1 MPCKTFNLCQ
11 AKYFTFAFLLL
22 TFAFIAYTDI
32 MNKRFLFTIVSLLVI
47 VAIAGGAIF
56 LAKGYRY
63 QPETGTFSGTGIIS
77 VSSIPDQASVYLDG
91 HLTTATDDNISSLP
105 PRRYKVRIVKEGYIP
120 WEKDIEVRQGLVS
133 EIKATLFRSIPTI
146 YPITYSGV
154 DLALLSPDN
163 LKLMY
168 IIPNGLEGGALAEK
182 KSGIWVWVMDSQGG
196 LGLGGGEVQRQVVQS
211 NGTDYSKAVF
221 RWSPDS
227 SQIFVD
233 LPERK
238 LLLDINRL
246 NDSLRDITANYQAT
260 LKSWDEIETKNKL
273 TKLEQIKD
281 LNLRKTASK
290 SALLKWSPDET
301 KVLYTDSEGS
311 FKLNDLSTK
320 KNYDLPKAS
329 DYAFSPDSKHLVMV
343 EYDKQKSEKGKY
355 EKETGNSTEL
365 ILIKDRFTQTR
376 LSIIE
381 IDGTNKA
388 EIYYG
393 LVEPSL
399 VVPWPDGS
407 RLVVISSLPTQT
419 ASEPNLYG
427 INLK

>member
-1 MPCKTFNLCQ
+1 MRKHFV
-11 AKYFTFAFLLL
+11 
-22 TFAFIAYTDI
+22 YTI
-32 MNKRFLFTIVSLLVI
+32 FSLVVI
-47 VAIAGGAIF
+47 VVVAGLAIF

-63 QPETGTFSGTGIIS
+63 QPDTGTFAGTGIIS

-91 HLTTATDDNISSLP
+91 HLTTATDDNITSLP
-105 PRRYKVRIVKEGYIP
+105 PKTYKVRIVKEGYVP
-120 WEKDIEVRQGLVS
+120 WEKDIEVNQGLVS

-154 DLALLSPDN
+154 DYSLLSPDS

-168 IIPNGLEGGALAEK
+168 VIPNGLEGGAMAER
-182 KSGIWVWVMDSQGG
+182 KSGIWVWVMANQIMANQSG
-196 LGLGGGEVQRQVVQS
+196 LNLGGGEVQRQLVQS
-211 NGTDYSKAVF
+211 NGVDYSKAKY

-227 SQIFVD
+227 SQIYVD

-238 LLLDINRL
+238 LLLDISRL
-246 NDSLRDITANYQAT
+246 NDIPRDITANYQAT
-260 LKSWDEIETKNKL
+260 LKSWDETEAQNRL

-281 LNLRKTASK
+281 LSLRTTASA
-290 SALLKWSPDET
+290 SSVLKWSADET
-301 KVLYTDSEGS
+301 KVLYTDSLGNY
-311 FKLNDLSTK
+311 KLNDLSLK

-329 DYAFSPDSKHLVMV
+329 NYQFLPDSKHLVMV
-343 EYDKQKSEKGKY
+343 EYDQPKLTDPKIASD
-355 EKETGNSTEL
+355 SAVM
-365 ILIKDRFTQTR
+365 KDNFAQTR
-376 LSIIE
+376 ISIIE

-393 LVEPSL
+393 LVNPNI

-419 ASEPNLYG
+419 ASAPNLYG

>member
-1 MPCKTFNLCQ
+1 ML
-11 AKYFTFAFLLL
+11 
-22 TFAFIAYTDI
+22 YTLYCI
-32 MNKRFLFTIVSLLVI
+32 LYTKLMNKRFIFTILSLVI
-47 VAIAGGAIF
+47 IGVIAGIAIF

-63 QPETGTFSGTGIIS
+63 QPETGTFFGTGIIS

-91 HLTTATDDNISSLP
+91 HLTTATDDNITSLP
-105 PRRYKVRIVKEGYIP
+105 PKTYKVRIVKEGYIP
-120 WEKDIEVRQGLVS
+120 WEKDIEVKEGLVS

-146 YPITYSGV
+146 YPVTYSGV
-154 DLALLSPDN
+154 DYALLSPDN

-168 IIPNGLEGGALAEK
+168 IIPNGLEGGAAAER
-182 KSGIWVWVMDSQGG
+182 KSGIWVWVMASQGG
-196 LGLGGGEVQRQVVQS
+196 LGLGAGEVQRQLVQA
-211 NGTDYSKAVF
+211 NGVDYSKAAF

-227 SQIFVD
+227 AQIFID

-238 LLLDINRL
+238 LLLDIGRL
-246 NDSLRDITANYQAT
+246 NDPPRDITANFEAT
-260 LKSWDEIETKNKL
+260 LKSWDGIESKNRL
-273 TKLEQIKD
+273 TKLEQITD
-281 LNLRKTASK
+281 FNLRKTASG
-290 SALLKWSPDET
+290 SALLKWSLDET
-301 KVLYTDSEGS
+301 KVLYTDPEGN
-311 FKLNDLSTK
+311 FKLNDLSSK

-329 DYAFSPDSKHLVMV
+329 SYEFLPDSKHLVMV
-343 EYDKQKSEKGKY
+343 EYDAKKESEGPEASKDL
-355 EKETGNSTEL
+355 KELNGSIDTT
-365 ILIKDRFTQTR
+365 IKDRFAQTR
-376 LSIIE
+376 ISIIE

-393 LVEPSL
+393 LVEPNI

>member
-1 MPCKTFNLCQ
+1 
-11 AKYFTFAFLLL
+11 
-22 TFAFIAYTDI
+22 
-32 MNKRFLFTIVSLLVI
+32 MNKRFLFTILSLVVI
-47 VAIAGGAIF
+47 VVIAGIAIF

-91 HLTTATDDNISSLP
+91 HLTTATNDNISSLP
-105 PRRYKVRIVKEGYIP
+105 PKTYKVRIVKEGYIA
-120 WEKDIEVRQGLVS
+120 WEKDIEVTQGLVS

-154 DLALLSPDN
+154 DLAVLSPDN

-168 IIPNGLEGGALAEK
+168 IIPNGLEGGAVAEK
-182 KSGIWVWVMDSQGG
+182 KSGIWVWVMDNPGG
-196 LGLGGGEVQRQVVQS
+196 IGLGGGEVQRQLVQS
-211 NGTDYSKAVF
+211 GGVDYSKASY

-227 SQIFVD
+227 TQIFVD

-246 NDSLRDITANYQAT
+246 NDIPRDITANYQAT
-260 LKSWDEIETKNKL
+260 LKSWDETENKNKL
-273 TKLEQIKD
+273 TKLEQITD
-281 LNLRKTASK
+281 LNLRKTASN
-290 SALLKWSPDET
+290 SGLLKWSPDET
-301 KVLYTDSEGS
+301 KVLYTDPEGN
-311 FKLNDLSTK
+311 FKLNDLSSK

-329 DYAFSPDSKHLVMV
+329 NYAFLTDSKHLVMV
-343 EYDKQKSEKGKY
+343 ERDVKKESEGSKASKGS
-355 EKETGNSTEL
+355 EESNGVMVTT
-365 ILIKDRFTQTR
+365 IKDRFAQTR
-376 LSIIE
+376 ISIIE

-393 LVEPSL
+393 LVEPDI

-419 ASEPNLYG
+419 ASEPNMYG

>member
-1 MPCKTFNLCQ
+1 MR
-11 AKYFTFAFLLL
+11 
-22 TFAFIAYTDI
+22 YTI
-32 MNKRFLFTIVSLLVI
+32 KVNKRFLFTIFSLVI
-47 VAIAGGAIF
+47 ITVIAGIAIF

-91 HLTTATDDNISSLP
+91 HLTTATDDNITSLP
-105 PRRYKVRIVKEGYIP
+105 PKTYKVRIVKEGYVP
-120 WEKDIEVRQGLVS
+120 WEKDIEVKQGLVS

-154 DLALLSPDN
+154 DYALLSPDN

-168 IIPNGLEGGALAEK
+168 IIPNGLEGGAAAER
-182 KSGIWVWVMDSQGG
+182 KSGIWVWVMASQGG
-196 LGLGGGEVQRQVVQS
+196 IGLGGGEVQRQLVQA
-211 NGTDYSKAVF
+211 NGVDYSKAHF

-227 SQIFVD
+227 SQIFID

-238 LLLDINRL
+238 LLLEIGRL
-246 NDSLRDITANYQAT
+246 NDPPRDITANFEAT
-260 LKSWDEIETKNKL
+260 LKLWDQTESKSRL
-273 TKLEQIKD
+273 TKLEQITD
-281 LNLRKTASK
+281 LNLRKIASD

-301 KVLYTDSEGS
+301 KVLYKDPEGN
-311 FKLNDLSTK
+311 FKLNDLSLK
-320 KNYDLPKAS
+320 KNFDLPKAS
-329 DYAFSPDSKHLVMV
+329 SYEFSPDSKHLVMV
-343 EYDKQKSEKGKY
+343 EREDKEAAKQRSDEAGQKQADDI
-355 EKETGNSTEL
+355 TNTT
-365 ILIKDRFTQTR
+365 IKDRFTQTR
-376 LSIIE
+376 ISIIE

-393 LVEPSL
+393 LVEPNI

>member
-1 MPCKTFNLCQ
+1 M
-11 AKYFTFAFLLL
+11 
-22 TFAFIAYTDI
+22 
-32 MNKRFLFTIVSLLVI
+32 
-47 VAIAGGAIF
+47 
-56 LAKGYRY
+56 AKGYRY
-63 QPETGTFSGTGIIS
+63 QPDTRTFSGTGIIS

-91 HLTTATDDNISSLP
+91 HLTTATDDNITSLP
-105 PRRYKVRIVKEGYIP
+105 PQTYKVRIVKEGYIP
-120 WEKDIEVRQGLVS
+120 WEKNIEVRQGLVS

-154 DLALLSPDN
+154 DYALLSPDN

-168 IIPNGLEGGALAEK
+168 IIPNGLEGGAVAER
-182 KSGIWVWVMDSQGG
+182 KSGIWVWVMASQGG
-196 LGLGGGEVQRQVVQS
+196 LGLGGGEVQRQLVQS
-211 NGTDYSKAVF
+211 NGIDYSKANY

-246 NDSLRDITANYQAT
+246 NDTPRDITANYQAT
-260 LKSWDEIETKNKL
+260 LKSWDATESQNRL
-273 TKLEQIKD
+273 TKLEQITD
-281 LNLRKTASK
+281 MNLRKTASS
-290 SALLKWSPDET
+290 SALLKWSGDET
-301 KVLYTDSEGS
+301 KVLYTDSAGN
-311 FKLNDLSTK
+311 FKLNDLSLN

-329 DYAFSPDSKHLVMV
+329 SYKFLPDSKHLVMV
-343 EYDKQKSEKGKY
+343 EYEIQKTEKS
-355 EKETGNSTEL
+355 KEVKEPQTATNPVS
-365 ILIKDRFTQTR
+365 IKDMFAQTR
-376 LSIIE
+376 ISIIE

-393 LVEPSL
+393 VVEPRI

>member
-1 MPCKTFNLCQ
+1 
-11 AKYFTFAFLLL
+11 
-22 TFAFIAYTDI
+22 
-32 MNKRFLFTIVSLLVI
+32 MNKRFIFTILSLVLI
-47 VAIAGGAIF
+47 IIIAGGAIF

-77 VSSIPDQASVYLDG
+77 VSSIPDQASVYLDS
-91 HLTTATDDNISSLP
+91 HLTTATDDNITSLP
-105 PRRYKVRIVKEGYIP
+105 PKTYKVRIVKEGYIP
-120 WEKDIEVRQGLVS
+120 WEKDIEVREGLVS

-154 DLALLSPDN
+154 DYALLSPDN

-168 IIPNGLEGGALAEK
+168 IIPNGLEGGAAAER
-182 KSGIWVWVMDSQGG
+182 KSGIWVWVMANQGG
-196 LGLGGGEVQRQVVQS
+196 IGLGGGEVQRQLVQS
-211 NGTDYSKAVF
+211 NGVDYSKANY

-227 SQIFVD
+227 SQIFID

-238 LLLDINRL
+238 LLLDIGRL
-246 NDSLRDITANYQAT
+246 NDPPRDITANFQAT
-260 LKSWDEIETKNKL
+260 LKAWDDTESKNRL
-273 TKLEQIKD
+273 TKLEQITD
-281 LNLRKTASK
+281 MNLRKTASD
-290 SALLKWSPDET
+290 SSLLKWSPDET
-301 KVLYTDSEGS
+301 KVLYTDPEGN
-311 FKLNDLSTK
+311 FKLNDLSFK
-320 KNYDLPKAS
+320 KNFDLPKAS
-329 DYAFSPDSKHLVMV
+329 NYEFLPDSKHMVMV
-343 EYDKQKSEKGKY
+343 EYELEEQREKGKG
-355 EKETGNSTEL
+355 ERGKPDSINSLSIKE
-365 ILIKDRFTQTR
+365 RFALTR
-376 LSIIE
+376 ISIIE

-393 LVEPSL
+393 MVEPKI

>member
-1 MPCKTFNLCQ
+1 M
-11 AKYFTFAFLLL
+11 
-22 TFAFIAYTDI
+22 
-32 MNKRFLFTIVSLLVI
+32 V
-47 VAIAGGAIF
+47 IAGGAIY

-91 HLTTATDDNISSLP
+91 HLTTATDDNITSLP
-105 PRRYKVRIVKEGYIP
+105 PKTYKVRIVKEGYVP

-154 DLALLSPDN
+154 DFSVLSPDS

-168 IIPNGLEGGALAEK
+168 VIPNGLEGGAVAER
-182 KSGIWVWVMDSQGG
+182 KSGIWVWVMATQGG
-196 LGLGGGEVQRQVVQS
+196 LGLGGGEVQRQLVQS
-211 NGTDYSKAVF
+211 NGADFSQAKF

-238 LLLDINRL
+238 LLLDISRL
-246 NDSLRDITANYQAT
+246 NDPPRDITANYEAT
-260 LKSWDEIETKNKL
+260 LKSWDLTDTQNKL
-273 TKLEQIKD
+273 TKLEQITD
-281 LNLRKTASK
+281 LNLRKTASD
-290 SALLKWSPDET
+290 SAILKWSADET
-301 KVLYTDSEGS
+301 KVLYADSQGN
-311 FKLNDLSTK
+311 FKLSDLSLK
-320 KNYDLPKAS
+320 KNFDLPKATS
-329 DYAFSPDSKHLVMV
+329 YAFLPDSKHLVMLEV
-343 EYDKQKSEKGKY
+343 EEKSEAAKPK
-355 EKETGNSTEL
+355 NSEAGADQKVKS
-365 ILIKDRFTQTR
+365 IKDNFTLTR
-376 LSIIE
+376 ISIIE

-393 LVEPSL
+393 LIEPNI

-419 ASEPNLYG
+419 ASAPNLYG